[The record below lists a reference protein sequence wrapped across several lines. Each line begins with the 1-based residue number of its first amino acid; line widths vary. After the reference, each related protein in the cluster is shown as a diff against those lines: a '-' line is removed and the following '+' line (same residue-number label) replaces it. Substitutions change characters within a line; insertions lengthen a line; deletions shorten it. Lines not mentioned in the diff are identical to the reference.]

1 MNFVGVQNCPIK
13 SAIMASD
20 TGRLQD
26 FAPMDLAFDCIR
38 HIDFLRRLE
47 QGMTEDEFPASLYWK
62 YIRLKGGNETKA
74 LVKSRRLKDLFASV
88 KAKGFLPGTPHAEVT
103 TDGIRLDGSHRAA
116 AAAVLGLDTLTVRIH
131 AAGTTQAAARLTE
144 EAAVKRAA
152 QTAAVGKTAYLH
164 PDQPAIG
171 RVAFVD
177 ARPAPVFKR
186 LFAGVRWIPVAVV
199 EMPNGELIEHDQ
211 DQLTL
216 ISDS

>member
-13 SAIMASD
+13 SVIAGSD

-26 FAPMDLAFDCIR
+26 LTPMDVAFDCIR

-47 QGMTEDEFPASLYWK
+47 EGMTEDEFPASLYWK

-74 LVKSRRLKDLFASV
+74 LVKCRRLKDLFFTI
-88 KAKGFLPGTPHAEVT
+88 KAEGFRPGTPHADVT

-116 AAAVLGLDTLTVRIH
+116 VAAVLGLDTLTVRIH
-131 AAGTTQAAARLTE
+131 TPENMGAAATRLVE
-144 EAAVKRAA
+144 EAGVKRAA
-152 QTAAVGKTAYLH
+152 QTAAVGKTAHLH
-164 PDQPAIG
+164 QGAPAIG

-186 LFAGVRWIPVAVV
+186 LFANTRWIPVAVV
-199 EMPNGELIEHDQ
+199 ETPSGELMEHDL
-211 DQLTL
+211 DKLTL
-216 ISDS
+216 ISD